1 MATFPTLLETL
12 APHDGR
18 SVASLTVVGGQL
30 RSAGLVGVGGR
41 GRGCIHVTADDAAAL
56 VLASLWTDSPVASH
70 RAVEVLASLKRKP
83 APEDKTLPR
92 ALGLVIRLPNFG
104 ETVAALIEFAHII
117 KKEVGDFRLDLTVTR
132 PCPTAT
138 LELVDWLGR
147 RRLVAEW
154 QVDAERLTKGFYLPE
169 MRERADRRHSTTLTS
184 ETLFAL
190 GDLIRRETVEVDA

>member
-1 MATFPTLLETL
+1 M
-12 APHDGR
+12 
-18 SVASLTVVGGQL
+18 
-30 RSAGLVGVGGR
+30 
-41 GRGCIHVTADDAAAL
+41 
-56 VLASLWTDSPVASH
+56 
-70 RAVEVLASLKRKP
+70 
-83 APEDKTLPR
+83 
-92 ALGLVIRLPNFG
+92 
-104 ETVAALIEFAHII
+104 
-117 KKEVGDFRLDLTVTR
+117 TR

>member
-18 SVASLTVVGGQL
+18 TVATLTVVGGQL
-30 RSAGLVGVGGR
+30 RAAGLVGVGSR
-41 GRGCIHVTADDAAAL
+41 GRGCIHVNSDDAAAL

-70 RAVEVLASLKRKP
+70 RAVEMLATLKRRP

-117 KKEVGDFRLDLTVTR
+117 KKEVSDFHLDLTVTR
-132 PCPTAT
+132 PTPTAT

-154 QVDAERLTKGFYLPE
+154 QVDADRLTKGFYLPE
-169 MRERADRRHSTTLTS
+169 MRERADRRHSTTITS

-190 GDLIRRETVEVDA
+190 GELIRREHAEVDA